1 MLFRCPSLPYQANLS
16 SLNLFKSF
24 SIQFQ
29 MVRHSCQLFF
39 KYKLLGDGSQV
50 QLTTWFDYSSAV
62 YYVKNGKIP
71 QSVFLFTN
79 RADLELITNRTVSER
94 RRGSIYSIKDDS
106 SRGSLH
112 SPVNTIDSGTQ
123 GPPTTQTRQQECLQP
138 TTLALWSP
146 LTKLC

>member
-1 MLFRCPSLPYQANLS
+1 MLFRWPTLPYQASLS

-29 MVRHSCQLFF
+29 MVRHSCQLF
-39 KYKLLGDGSQV
+39 KNKLLGDGSQV
-50 QLTTWFDYSSAV
+50 QPTTWFDYSSAV

-79 RADLELITNRTVSER
+79 RADLKLITNRTVSGEKAWVYLFNK
-94 RRGSIYSIKDDS
+94 GDS

-112 SPVNTIDSGTQ
+112 SPVNTFDSGTQ
-123 GPPTTQTRQQECLQP
+123 GPPTTQTRQQERLQP